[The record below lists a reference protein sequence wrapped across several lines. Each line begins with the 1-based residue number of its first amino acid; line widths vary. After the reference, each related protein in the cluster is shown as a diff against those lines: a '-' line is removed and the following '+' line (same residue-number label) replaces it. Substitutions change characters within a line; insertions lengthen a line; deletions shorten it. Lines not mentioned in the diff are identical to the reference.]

1 MIVVTLFRVV
11 VGFMCQ
17 TEGIFYSTIRY
28 TTFNSLIFKGKYYF
42 SITVR
47 NLRASVN
54 MAKFL
59 QHQESGASAWIKISN
74 YTVNIIA
81 TCYLRWF

>member
-17 TEGIFYSTIRY
+17 TEEIFYSTIRY

-47 NLRASVN
+47 NLRASWSSFSN
-54 MAKFL
+54 
-59 QHQESGASAWIKISN
+59 IKK
-74 YTVNIIA
+74 VALARGLKLAIIQL
-81 TCYLRWF
+81 T